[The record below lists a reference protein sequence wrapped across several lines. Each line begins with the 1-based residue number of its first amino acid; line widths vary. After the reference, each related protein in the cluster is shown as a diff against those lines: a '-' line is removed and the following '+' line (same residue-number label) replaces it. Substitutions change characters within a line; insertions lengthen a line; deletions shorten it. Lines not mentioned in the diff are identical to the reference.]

1 MIKGIIYKWTNKVN
15 NKCYIGKT
23 INEYKR
29 KWEHLHDRR
38 YKSAFHDAL
47 DKYGVEQFNYE
58 VLVSLSSNDYEKIN
72 NVLNHLERFY
82 IKKYNSSDRDCGYN
96 LTDGG
101 DGLIGRFGVLNPFY
115 GKHHTEE
122 TKLKQSKLMSGRK
135 QSEETIKKKSES
147 LKKVVHTKDWNR
159 KVGISNQK
167 QVFAFKDGVLIGKY
181 NCYNDCK
188 NDLGLPNI
196 KGISKVV
203 RGTSKTYY
211 GYYFK
216 NTIGQNNE
224 EIEDKD

>member
-23 INEYKR
+23 TNEYKR

-135 QSEETIKKKSES
+135 QSEETIKKKNES

-188 NDLGLPNI
+188 NDLGLPSI